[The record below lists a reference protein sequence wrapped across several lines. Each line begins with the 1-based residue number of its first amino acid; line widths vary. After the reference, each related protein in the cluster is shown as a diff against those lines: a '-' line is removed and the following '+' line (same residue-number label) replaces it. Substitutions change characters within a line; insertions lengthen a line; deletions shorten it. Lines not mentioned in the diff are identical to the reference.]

1 MTDELN
7 RPRILYPV
15 DQTKVN
21 METTLE
27 EQEYDIDM
35 EKQILAGVIHPRF
48 IRWFTED
55 SNNPEPVNDPQILK
69 RRYRTCKLCPE
80 FDQETKMCDKKET
93 YKHIPHRV
101 QFKNETCPLNKWND

>member
-21 METTLE
+21 LETTPE
-27 EQEYDIDM
+27 EQAYDMDM
-35 EKQILAGVIHPRF
+35 DKNVLAGTIHPRF
-48 IRWFTED
+48 VRWFNED
-55 SNNPEPVNDPQILK
+55 PNNPEPLSDSQVLK

-80 FDQETKMCDKKET
+80 FDQETHMCDKKENLR
-93 YKHIPHRV
+93 HMPHRV
-101 QFKNETCPLNKWND
+101 QFKDETCPLNKWDE